1 MIPRHFLWY
10 LWAWDI
16 LFISDGFVW
25 NQIEKGG
32 WTHSLEIRGRSW
44 FRWMGILTPTTQ
56 TLDCH
61 FGSKGLI
68 AWNRFGQWTATLLR
82 GKVGLQSKLWTSIT
96 CNNTIYFY
104 SISRTMVVNDGLAGV
119 CVSHERNVKC
129 AVRLCPPL
137 VWGVHWLSVFGTPQV
152 MGNIYLPLSLLLFL
166 LWTLENICE
175 SIGCWK
181 VYIEKLYIWTS
192 WTF

>member
-1 MIPRHFLWY
+1 
-10 LWAWDI
+10 
-16 LFISDGFVW
+16 
-25 NQIEKGG
+25 
-32 WTHSLEIRGRSW
+32 
-44 FRWMGILTPTTQ
+44 MGILTTTTQ

-68 AWNRFGQWTATLLR
+68 AWNRFGQWTAPLLR
-82 GKVGLQSKLWTSIT
+82 GKDGLQSKLWTSIT

-104 SISRTMVVNDGLAGV
+104 SISRTLVVNDGLAGV

-152 MGNIYLPLSLLLFL
+152 MGNIYLPPLPPPLPSLDPWKYMWKYLMLESVQRKIAHLDILNLLNWLIISSVVSSVFSLYHL
-166 LWTLENICE
+166 LQVWLLKYTNPASE
-175 SIGCWK
+175 
-181 VYIEKLYIWTS
+181 
-192 WTF
+192 